1 MLSTYLPCCIFC
13 YRIVNNEEWYRKID
27 SIQFVSEIGRN
38 FRMGT
43 MLLKHS
49 VQSRINSEVG
59 MSFTEF
65 SYQIF
70 QSYDWLHL
78 LKEYDCRF
86 QVIMMY
92 LLLLVNYGHLTSSE
106 HYNDV
111 FDLQNN
117 IYFFKLS

>member
-1 MLSTYLPCCIFC
+1 MWIMMMKRPNPPFC
-13 YRIVNNEEWYRKID
+13 FCRVVNNASWYKDIN

-43 MLLKHS
+43 MLLKQT
-49 VQSRINSEVG
+49 VQTKLNSEVG

-86 QVIMMY
+86 QVSNIHTV
-92 LLLLVNYGHLTSSE
+92 L
-106 HYNDV
+106 
-111 FDLQNN
+111 
-117 IYFFKLS
+117 IYFAYRHS